1 MDQESH
7 QARFAGVGRVIG
19 PEALGSLAASH
30 ACVIGIGGVGSW
42 VAEALARSGVGT
54 ITLVD
59 LDDICVHNINR
70 QIHAVTS
77 TVGRLKVDVMA
88 ARIRDINPGC
98 IVHAEAAFFTPGNA
112 DALLD
117 RPYHIVVDAIDRA
130 GGKAKI
136 LAECRRRGLPAV
148 TTGGAGGKRD
158 PLAVRVADL
167 ATTSHDPLLFQ
178 TRKRL
183 RRWHGFPRDE
193 KLPFDIPAVFSMES
207 PAPPACPQD
216 GPMGRLDCA
225 GSYGSLCTVT
235 AVFGFLAAHAALR
248 VLTGARIKDSPGS
261 LPVPPHPPAP

>member
-1 MDQESH
+1 MNSEAH

-19 PEALGSLAASH
+19 LPALARLAASH

-42 VAEALARSGVGT
+42 AAEALARSGVGE
-54 ITLVD
+54 ITLID

-77 TVGRLKVDVMA
+77 TVGRLKVEVMA
-88 ARIRDINPGC
+88 ERIRDIHPAC
-98 IVHAEAAFFTPGNA
+98 TVHAEASFLTPKTA
-112 DALLD
+112 DMLLG
-117 RPYHIVVDAIDRA
+117 RPYSIVVDAIDRA

-136 LAECRRRGLPAV
+136 LAECRRRSIPAV
-148 TTGGAGGKRD
+148 TTGGAGGKQD
-158 PLAVRVADL
+158 PQAIRIADL
-167 ATTSHDPLLFQ
+167 SVTSHDPLLFQ

-193 KLPFDIPAVFSMES
+193 KIPFDIPAVYSMEQ
-207 PAPPACPQD
+207 PAAPSCSQD
-216 GPMGRLDCA
+216 GPTGRLDCA

-248 VLTGARIKDSPGS
+248 ILQAAR
-261 LPVPPHPPAP
+261 